1 MEVVGV
7 SEMRKLSTVAWACVA
22 VLVGACLYLLSLST
36 THSLAFG
43 RWQLWLIAA
52 NVAVALA
59 ITVLIGINLFKLR
72 QGLHHEASGA
82 RLTRRLV
89 ALFSALSLL
98 PVGAVFFFSIQ
109 FINHDID
116 SWFNPGVNTTLND
129 ALILSRRALASQTGP
144 YAGATAQAARMLAQR
159 GPEPLGPEVKRLR
172 SELGAVRVAVFTRAG
187 QQVASA
193 ELSGKTASLPM
204 AFSGRYPKAPVASLY
219 VSRSGALFVLARAPM
234 PDAVTGKYWLATMYP
249 VGGATSALAKTVES
263 GILQYRELSY
273 LRTPLKASFTLT
285 LTLVLLLSLLVAV
298 WAAFLAANRVVNP
311 IQSLLRAT
319 RAVTQGDFSVKVAEQ
334 SGDEIGFLARSFNRM
349 TSGLAVARAETDRVQ
364 LALERERTWLASVFG
379 ALPNGII
386 TLDSTERLLNVN
398 AAAAAILDIN
408 SERWQNELL
417 DTLLSERPD
426 LAPVFSSERRGE
438 SRDVEI
444 RLSSGERTLRVGV
457 TEVVDGESRRGGWVL
472 VVEDVS
478 EFLHAQRDAAWG
490 EVARRLAHEI
500 KNPLTPIQL
509 AAERLLVKC
518 FPESDEQRIM
528 LERATTT
535 IINQVQSMQTMVD
548 AFSEYAKAPGLRLE
562 AVDIRSVV
570 REVAELYRAR
580 TDMVLTVRA
589 TDDLP
594 RVRGD
599 PARIRQI
606 LHNLIKNANEAQ
618 DEEEGVALVD
628 IELNAPPIG
637 GVMLSVHDRGPG
649 FAPSV
654 LSRAFEPYV
663 TTKHKGTGLGLAL
676 VRRFADEQGA
686 RIWLENRLGG
696 GASVRL
702 HFQAT

>member
-1 MEVVGV
+1 MEVLGF
-7 SEMRKLSTVAWACVA
+7 SPMKKLSTVTWVCVA
-22 VLVGACLYLLSLST
+22 TVVGACLYLLSLST
-36 THSLAFG
+36 AHSLAFE

-52 NVAVALA
+52 NVAVAVL
-59 ITVLIGINLFKLR
+59 ITVLIGINLFRLR

-89 ALFSALSLL
+89 VLFSALSLL
-98 PVGAVFFFSIQ
+98 PVGAVFYFSIQ
-109 FINHDID
+109 FINHGID
-116 SWFNPGVNTTLND
+116 SWFNPKVNVTLND

-159 GPEPLGPEVKRLR
+159 GPEPLETEVDRLR
-172 SELGAVRVAVFTRAG
+172 TELGAVRVAVYNRAG
-187 QQVASA
+187 LQVNSA
-193 ELSGKTASLPM
+193 EIS
-204 AFSGRYPKAPVASLY
+204 PKAPPLPKSFGGQYPKTPIASLY
-219 VSRSGALFVLARAPM
+219 VSHTGALFVLARAPM
-234 PDAVTGKYWLATMYP
+234 PDPPTNQSWLATMYP
-249 VGGATSALAKTVES
+249 VGGATSALARRVES
-263 GILQYRELSY
+263 GFLQYRELSY
-273 LRTPLKASFTLT
+273 LRAPLKVSFTLT

-319 RAVTQGDFSVKVAEQ
+319 RAVAEGDFSVKVAEQ

-349 TSGLAVARAETDRVQ
+349 TAGLAATRAQADRVQ

-398 AAAAAILDIN
+398 AAAAAILDL
-408 SERWQNELL
+408 SPERWQNEPLNL
-417 DTLLSERPD
+417 LLSERPD
-426 LAPVFSSERRGE
+426 LAPVFSAERRGE
-438 SRDVEI
+438 SRDIEI

-478 EFLHAQRDAAWG
+478 EFLHAQREAAWG

-509 AAERLLVKC
+509 AAERLRVKC
-518 FPESDEQRIM
+518 FPESNEQRLM

-562 AVDIRSVV
+562 EVDIRIVV
-570 REVAELYRAR
+570 REVVELYRAR
-580 TDMVLTVRA
+580 TDMVLTIRA
-589 TDDLP
+589 AEELP
-594 RVRGD
+594 AVRGD

-606 LHNLIKNANEAQ
+606 LHNLIKNAIEAQ
-618 DEEEGVALVD
+618 DEEEGVALAD
-628 IELNAPPIG
+628 IELNALPIG

-649 FAPSV
+649 FSPSV
-654 LSRAFEPYV
+654 LARAFEPYV

-676 VRRFADEQGA
+676 VRRFAEEQGA
-686 RIWLENRLGG
+686 RIWIENRPGG
-696 GASVRL
+696 GASVKL